1 MGAVLALDG
10 RIPTAGRRR
19 ESDATFVE
27 SDKRHALRAF
37 RDTKGLNDPERTV
50 RWLEELA
57 KAEFRGRGDT
67 MSAAR
72 DRVAE
77 KYGAPISKTKRL
89 WDRWQ
94 TMKSVAGDVMIPL
107 MLAYE
112 DLCERVEAKAD
123 DFERQRL
130 QLRTSNDAVDASA
143 GPTGQR
149 MAAPAARKGA

>member
-1 MGAVLALDG
+1 MYG
-10 RIPTAGRRR
+10 RKN
-19 ESDATFVE
+19 VE
-27 SDKRHALRAF
+27 SDKRNALRAF
-37 RDTKGLNDPERTV
+37 RDTQGLSDPERTV
-50 RWLEELA
+50 RWLEKLA

-72 DRVAE
+72 DRAAE

-112 DLCERVEAKAD
+112 EMVQRNEAAAQEYRAERH
-123 DFERQRL
+123 
-130 QLRTSNDAVDASA
+130 QLREERHATDLERARQGVGEGGSCL
-143 GPTGQR
+143 GT
-149 MAAPAARKGA
+149 MAQEEA